1 MKYHINNKGEV
12 KRCLALIR
20 MCKYGSEAHFS
31 SLEQGN
37 KVNDSVLTKKAKNYS
52 EAKAIV
58 LKELYQKKSNE
69 VFKIVSKNGINS
81 PNVRTIQSAK
91 HFNEIIN
98 DLDDDL
104 KELKIKKNKLVSDNN
119 QIYKDIELFDG
130 NTTKTADKTVE
141 YLYEKSMKND
151 KKIEDLD
158 KEIQEKVTE
167 INVYKNMKKESE
179 TFSNLVKNKNTDMY
193 VRNAKEIKDGKNV
206 LMYLDNIKT
215 DKDGKIN
222 NLFFQGYDGKITSI
236 DEITEDNRFLN
247 NFKDVNIG
255 NGHLFTIDTN
265 RDLFESFAIVF

>member
-20 MCKYGSEAHFS
+20 MCKYGDENHFS

-37 KVNDSVLTKKAKNYS
+37 KVNDLVLTKKAKNYS

-81 PNVRTIQSAK
+81 PSVRVVKSVK
-91 HFNEIIN
+91 YYNEIIS
-98 DLDDDL
+98 DLEKDL
-104 KELKIKKNKLVSDNN
+104 KVLKDKKNRFVSDNN
-119 QIYKDIELFDG
+119 QIYKDIEVFDG
-130 NTTKTADKTVE
+130 NNTKTADKTVE
-141 YLYEKSMKND
+141 YLYEKSLKND
-151 KKIEDLD
+151 KKVEELD
-158 KEIQEKVTE
+158 KEIQEKITE
-167 INVYKNMKKESE
+167 INVYKNMKKDSE
-179 TFSNLVKNKNTDMY
+179 TFSNLVKNKNTDVY
-193 VRNAKEIKDGKNV
+193 VRNAKEIKDGKNI

-215 DKDGKIN
+215 DEDGKIN

-236 DEITEDNRFLN
+236 NEITEDNRFLN

>member
-1 MKYHINNKGEV
+1 MKYHINNEGEV

-37 KVNDSVLTKKAKNYS
+37 KVNDLVLTRKAKNYS

-81 PNVRTIQSAK
+81 PSVRTIQSVK

-98 DLDDDL
+98 DLDDDI
-104 KELKIKKNKLVSDNN
+104 KELKTKKNKLVSENN

-130 NTTKTADKTVE
+130 NNTKTADKTVE
-141 YLYEKSMKND
+141 YLYEKSVKND
-151 KKIEDLD
+151 KKIEELD
-158 KEIQEKVTE
+158 KEIQEKIIE
-167 INVYKNMKKESE
+167 INVYKEMKKESE
-179 TFSNLVKNKNTDMY
+179 TFSNLVKNKNTDVY
-193 VRNAKEIKDGKNV
+193 VRNAKEIKDGKIS

-222 NLFFQGYDGKITSI
+222 NLFFQGYDGKITPI

-247 NFKDVNIG
+247 NFKDINIE
-255 NGHLFTIDTN
+255 NGRLFTIDTN
-265 RDLFESFAIVF
+265 RDLFESFAMVF

>member
-20 MCKYGSEAHFS
+20 MCKYGDENHFS

-37 KVNDSVLTKKAKNYS
+37 KVNDLVLTKKAKNYS

-69 VFKIVSKNGINS
+69 AFRIIFKNGINS
-81 PNVRTIQSAK
+81 PSVRTIQSVK

-98 DLDDDL
+98 DLEKDL
-104 KELKIKKNKLVSDNN
+104 KVLKDKKNSLISDNN
-119 QIYKDIELFDG
+119 QIYKDIEVFDG
-130 NTTKTADKTVE
+130 NNTKTADKTVE
-141 YLYEKSMKND
+141 YLYEKSVKND
-151 KKIEDLD
+151 KKVEELD
-158 KEIQEKVTE
+158 REIQEKVTE
-167 INVYKNMKKESE
+167 INVYKNMKKDSE
-179 TFSNLVKNKNTDMY
+179 TFSNLVKNKNTDVY

-215 DKDGKIN
+215 DEDGKIN

-247 NFKDVNIG
+247 NFKDINIR

-265 RDLFESFAIVF
+265 RDLSESFAIVF

>member
-20 MCKYGSEAHFS
+20 MCKYGDENHFS

-37 KVNDSVLTKKAKNYS
+37 KVNDLVLTRKAKNYS

-69 VFKIVSKNGINS
+69 AFRIISKNGINS
-81 PNVRTIQSAK
+81 PNVRVIKSVK
-91 HFNEIIN
+91 YYNEIIS
-98 DLDDDL
+98 DLEKDL
-104 KELKIKKNKLVSDNN
+104 KVLKDKKNSLISNNN
-119 QIYKDIELFDG
+119 QIYKDIEVFDG
-130 NTTKTADKTVE
+130 NNTKTADKTVE
-141 YLYEKSMKND
+141 YLYEKSVKND
-151 KKIEDLD
+151 KKVEELD
-158 KEIQEKVTE
+158 REIQEKVTE
-167 INVYKNMKKESE
+167 INVYKNMKKDSE
-179 TFSNLVKNKNTDMY
+179 TFSNLVKNKNTDVY

-247 NFKDVNIG
+247 NFKDINIE

>member
-20 MCKYGSEAHFS
+20 MCKYGDENHFS

-37 KVNDSVLTKKAKNYS
+37 KVNDLVLTRKAKNYS

-81 PNVRTIQSAK
+81 LSVRTIQSVK
-91 HFNEIIN
+91 HFNEIIS

-104 KELKIKKNKLVSDNN
+104 KELKTRKNKLVSDNN
-119 QIYKDIELFDG
+119 RIYKDIELFDG
-130 NTTKTADKTVE
+130 NNTKTADKTVE
-141 YLYEKSMKND
+141 YLYEKSVKND
-151 KKIEDLD
+151 KKVEDLD

-179 TFSNLVKNKNTDMY
+179 TFSNLVKNKNADVY
-193 VRNAKEIKDGKNV
+193 VRNAKEIKDGENT
-206 LMYLDNIKT
+206 LMYLDNIKV

-255 NGHLFTIDTN
+255 NGHLFTIGTN

>member
-20 MCKYGSEAHFS
+20 MCMYGSEAHFS
-31 SLEQGN
+31 SQEQGN
-37 KVNDSVLTKKAKNYS
+37 KVNDLVLTRKAKNYS

-69 VFKIVSKNGINS
+69 AFRIISKNGINS
-81 PNVRTIQSAK
+81 HNVRVVKSVK
-91 HFNEIIN
+91 YYNEIIS
-98 DLDDDL
+98 DLEKDL
-104 KELKIKKNKLVSDNN
+104 KVLKDKKNSLISDNN

-151 KKIEDLD
+151 KKIEELD
-158 KEIQEKVTE
+158 KEIQEKVIE
-167 INVYKNMKKESE
+167 INVHKEMKKESE

-193 VRNAKEIKDGKNV
+193 VRNAKEIKNGKNN
-206 LMYLDNIKT
+206 LIYLDNIKT

-247 NFKDVNIG
+247 NFKDINIE

>member
-20 MCKYGSEAHFS
+20 MCKYGDENHFS

-37 KVNDSVLTKKAKNYS
+37 KVNDLVLTRKAKNYS

-81 PNVRTIQSAK
+81 PGVRVVKSVK
-91 HFNEIIN
+91 YYNEIIS
-98 DLDDDL
+98 DLEKDL
-104 KELKIKKNKLVSDNN
+104 KVLKDKKNRLILDNN
-119 QIYKDIELFDG
+119 QIYKDIEVFDG
-130 NTTKTADKTVE
+130 NNSKTADKTVE
-141 YLYEKSMKND
+141 YLYEKSVKND
-151 KKIEDLD
+151 KKVEELD
-158 KEIQEKVTE
+158 REIQEKVTE
-167 INVYKNMKKESE
+167 INVYKNMKKDSE
-179 TFSNLVKNKNTDMY
+179 TFSNLVKNKNTDVY
-193 VRNAKEIKDGKNV
+193 VRNAKEIKDDKNV

-247 NFKDVNIG
+247 NFKDINIE

>member
-1 MKYHINNKGEV
+1 MKYHITNNGEV

-31 SLEQGN
+31 SQEQGN
-37 KVNDSVLTKKAKNYS
+37 KVNDLVLTRKAKNYS
-52 EAKAIV
+52 EAKTLI

-69 VFKIVSKNGINS
+69 AFRIISKNGINS
-81 PNVRTIQSAK
+81 PSVRTIQSVK
-91 HFNEIIN
+91 HFNEIIS

-104 KELKIKKNKLVSDNN
+104 KELKTKKNRLVSDNN

-141 YLYEKSMKND
+141 YLYEKSTKND
-151 KKIEDLD
+151 KKIEELD

-167 INVYKNMKKESE
+167 INVYKEMKKESE
-179 TFSNLVKNKNTDMY
+179 TFSSLVKNKNIDMY
-193 VRNAKEIKDGKNV
+193 VRNAKDIKDGKNN

-215 DKDGKIN
+215 DKNGKIN
-222 NLFFQGYDGKITSI
+222 NLFIQGYDGKITPI

-247 NFKDVNIG
+247 NFKDINTR

>member
-1 MKYHINNKGEV
+1 MKYHINNNGEV

-20 MCKYGSEAHFS
+20 MCKYGDENHFS
-31 SLEQGN
+31 SREQGN
-37 KVNDSVLTKKAKNYS
+37 KVNDLVLTRKAKNYS

-81 PNVRTIQSAK
+81 PSVRTIQSVK
-91 HFNEIIN
+91 YYNEIIS
-98 DLDDDL
+98 DLEKDL
-104 KELKIKKNKLVSDNN
+104 KVLKDKKNSLISDNN

-151 KKIEDLD
+151 KKVEELD
-158 KEIQEKVTE
+158 KEIQEKIVE
-167 INVYKNMKKESE
+167 INVHKEMKKESE
-179 TFSNLVKNKNTDMY
+179 TFSNLIKNKNTDMY
-193 VRNAKEIKDGKNV
+193 VRNAKEIKDGKNA

-222 NLFFQGYDGKITSI
+222 NLFFQGYDGKITLI

-247 NFKDVNIG
+247 NFKDINIE

>member
-20 MCKYGSEAHFS
+20 MCKYGDENHFS

-37 KVNDSVLTKKAKNYS
+37 KVNDLVLTKKAKNYS

-69 VFKIVSKNGINS
+69 AFRIIFKNGINS
-81 PNVRTIQSAK
+81 PSVRTIQSVK

-98 DLDDDL
+98 DLEKDL
-104 KELKIKKNKLVSDNN
+104 KILKDKKNRLISDNN
-119 QIYKDIELFDG
+119 QIYKDIEVFDG
-130 NTTKTADKTVE
+130 NNTKTADKTVE
-141 YLYEKSMKND
+141 YLYEKSVKND
-151 KKIEDLD
+151 KKVEELD
-158 KEIQEKVTE
+158 REIQEKVTE
-167 INVYKNMKKESE
+167 INVYKNMKKDSE
-179 TFSNLVKNKNTDMY
+179 TFSNLVKNKNTDVY

-215 DKDGKIN
+215 DEDGKIN

-247 NFKDVNIG
+247 NFKDINIR

-265 RDLFESFAIVF
+265 RDLSESFAIVF

>member
-12 KRCLALIR
+12 KVCLALIR
-20 MCKYGSEAHFS
+20 MCKYGSDAHFS
-31 SLEQGN
+31 SQEQGN
-37 KVNDSVLTKKAKNYS
+37 KVNDLVLTRKAKDYS
-52 EAKAIV
+52 EAKTIV

-69 VFKIVSKNGINS
+69 AFRIISKNGINS
-81 PNVRTIQSAK
+81 PSVRTIQSVK
-91 HFNEIIN
+91 YFNEIIS

-104 KELKIKKNKLVSDNN
+104 KELKTKKNKLVSNNN

-151 KKIEDLD
+151 KKIEELD
-158 KEIQEKVTE
+158 KEIQEKVIE
-167 INVYKNMKKESE
+167 INVHKEMKKESE

-193 VRNAKEIKDGKNV
+193 VRNAKEIKNGKNN
-206 LMYLDNIKT
+206 LIYLDNIKT

-236 DEITEDNRFLN
+236 DEVTEDNRFLN
-247 NFKDVNIG
+247 NFKDINIE

>member
-20 MCKYGSEAHFS
+20 MCKYGDENHFS

-37 KVNDSVLTKKAKNYS
+37 KVNDLVLTKKAKNYS
-52 EAKAIV
+52 EAKTLV

-69 VFKIVSKNGINS
+69 AFRIISKNGINS
-81 PNVRTIQSAK
+81 PSVRTIQSVK

-141 YLYEKSMKND
+141 YLYEKSVKND
-151 KKIEDLD
+151 EKVEELD

-167 INVYKNMKKESE
+167 INVYKNMKKDSE
-179 TFSNLVKNKNTDMY
+179 TFSNLVKNKNTDVY
-193 VRNAKEIKDGKNV
+193 VRNAKEIKDGKNI
-206 LMYLDNIKT
+206 LMYLDNIKV

-222 NLFFQGYDGKITSI
+222 NLFFQGYDGKITPI

-247 NFKDVNIG
+247 NFKDINIG
-255 NGHLFTIDTN
+255 NGYLFTIDKN
-265 RDLFESFAIVF
+265 RDLSESFAIVF

>member
-20 MCKYGSEAHFS
+20 MCKYGDENHFS

-37 KVNDSVLTKKAKNYS
+37 KVNDLVLTKKAKNYS

-69 VFKIVSKNGINS
+69 AFRIISKNGINS
-81 PNVRTIQSAK
+81 PSVRTIQSVK
-91 HFNEIIN
+91 YFNEIIN

-104 KELKIKKNKLVSDNN
+104 KELKIKKNKLVSENN
-119 QIYKDIELFDG
+119 QIYKNIELFDG

-151 KKIEDLD
+151 KKIEELD
-158 KEIQEKVTE
+158 KEIQEKVIE
-167 INVYKNMKKESE
+167 INVHKEMKKESE

-193 VRNAKEIKDGKNV
+193 VRNAKEIKNGKNN
-206 LMYLDNIKT
+206 LIDNIKT

-236 DEITEDNRFLN
+236 DEVTEDNRFLN
-247 NFKDVNIG
+247 NFKDINIE

>member
-31 SLEQGN
+31 SQEQGN
-37 KVNDSVLTKKAKNYS
+37 KVNDLVLTRKAKNYS
-52 EAKAIV
+52 EAKTIV

-81 PNVRTIQSAK
+81 PMVRTIQSVK
-91 HFNEIIN
+91 YYNGIIS
-98 DLDDDL
+98 DLEEDL
-104 KELKIKKNKLVSDNN
+104 KVLKDKKNSLISDNN
-119 QIYKDIELFDG
+119 QIYKDIEVFNG
-130 NTTKTADKTVE
+130 NNTKTADKTVE
-141 YLYEKSMKND
+141 YLYEKSVKND
-151 KKIEDLD
+151 KKVEELD
-158 KEIQEKVTE
+158 KEIQEKITE

-179 TFSNLVKNKNTDMY
+179 TFSNLVKNKNTNMY
-193 VRNAKEIKDGKNV
+193 VRNAKEIKDGKNN
-206 LMYLDNIKT
+206 LIYLDNIKT

-222 NLFFQGYDGKITSI
+222 NLFFQSYDGKITSI

-247 NFKDVNIG
+247 NFKDINIG

>member
-1 MKYHINNKGEV
+1 MKYHINNEGEV

-37 KVNDSVLTKKAKNYS
+37 KVNDLVLTRKAKNYS
-52 EAKAIV
+52 EAKTLV
-58 LKELYQKKSNE
+58 LKELYQKKSNQAFQ
-69 VFKIVSKNGINS
+69 VISKNGINS
-81 PNVRTIQSAK
+81 PSVRTIQSVK

-98 DLDDDL
+98 DLEDDL
-104 KELKIKKNKLVSDNN
+104 KELKTKKNKLVSDNN
-119 QIYKDIELFDG
+119 QIYKDIEVFDG
-130 NTTKTADKTVE
+130 NNTKMADKTVE

-151 KKIEDLD
+151 KKVEELD
-158 KEIQEKVTE
+158 REIQEKVTE
-167 INVYKNMKKESE
+167 INVYKNMKKDSE
-179 TFSNLVKNKNTDMY
+179 TFSNLVKNKNTNVY

-206 LMYLDNIKT
+206 LTYLDNIKT

-247 NFKDVNIG
+247 NFKDINIG

>member
-20 MCKYGSEAHFS
+20 MCKYGDENHFS

-37 KVNDSVLTKKAKNYS
+37 KVNDLVLTRKAKNYS

-81 PNVRTIQSAK
+81 PSVRTIQSVK
-91 HFNEIIN
+91 YYNRIIA
-98 DLDDDL
+98 DLEEDL
-104 KELKIKKNKLVSDNN
+104 KVLKDKKNKLISDNN

-130 NTTKTADKTVE
+130 NNTKTADKTVE
-141 YLYEKSMKND
+141 YLYEKSVKND
-151 KKIEDLD
+151 KKIEELD

-179 TFSNLVKNKNTDMY
+179 TFSNLVKNKNTDVY
-193 VRNAKEIKDGKNV
+193 VRNAKEIKDGKND

-236 DEITEDNRFLN
+236 DEITDDNRFLN
-247 NFKDVNIG
+247 NFKDINIK

>member
-20 MCKYGSEAHFS
+20 MCKYGDENHFS

-37 KVNDSVLTKKAKNYS
+37 KVNDLVLTKKAKNYS
-52 EAKAIV
+52 EAKTLV

-69 VFKIVSKNGINS
+69 AFRIISKNGINS
-81 PNVRTIQSAK
+81 PSVRTIQSVK
-91 HFNEIIN
+91 HFNEIIS

-104 KELKIKKNKLVSDNN
+104 KELKTKKNKLVSDNN

-151 KKIEDLD
+151 KKIEELD
-158 KEIQEKVTE
+158 KEIQEKVIE
-167 INVYKNMKKESE
+167 INVHKEMKKESE

-193 VRNAKEIKDGKNV
+193 VRNAKDIKDGKNN

-222 NLFFQGYDGKITSI
+222 NLFIQGYDGKITPI

-247 NFKDVNIG
+247 NFKDINIE
-255 NGHLFTIDTN
+255 NGHLFTIDTVP
-265 RDLFESFAIVF
+265 LLQP